1 MNLDEQNKIL
11 FTPATPSLC
20 PIQSCIH
27 SAPKLGYATY
37 MNIQFCLFHRLDH
50 LKLSPRYTTDLMGVA
65 VQVKFLA
72 DGVALKPNYKI
83 CNSTSFR

>member
-1 MNLDEQNKIL
+1 
-11 FTPATPSLC
+11 
-20 PIQSCIH
+20 
-27 SAPKLGYATY
+27 
-37 MNIQFCLFHRLDH
+37 MNIQFCLFHRLNH
-50 LKLSPRYTTDLMGVA
+50 LQLSPRYTSDLMGVA